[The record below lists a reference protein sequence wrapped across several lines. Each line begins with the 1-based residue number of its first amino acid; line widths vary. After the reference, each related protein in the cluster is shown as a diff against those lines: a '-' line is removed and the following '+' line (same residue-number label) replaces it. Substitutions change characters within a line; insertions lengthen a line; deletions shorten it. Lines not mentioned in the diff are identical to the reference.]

1 MFIYPNVIDID
12 QIKII
17 YQKKNNN
24 TQNYDIWIADKN
36 WMYIVIEFKH
46 FYLNIVV
53 KLQTSRPCSPPK
65 PDNYSCHK
73 ARRWLFLSLI
83 FHIIYIW
90 NVRMTFGIN

>member
-53 KLQTSRPCSPPK
+53 KLQTSRPCFS
-65 PDNYSCHK
+65 
-73 ARRWLFLSLI
+73 
-83 FHIIYIW
+83 
-90 NVRMTFGIN
+90 T